1 MNLAAV
7 SAPSWRL
14 TDLRPT
20 PDDILG
26 DALAGLAAT
35 PKRLPS
41 KYFYDAAGSRLFEAI
56 TRQSEYYPTRVE
68 LALLAE
74 RGAEIARALGPWLHV
89 VEYGSG
95 SGRKTELL
103 LQALDAPVGYTAVE
117 ISRAT
122 VLATT
127 ARLAERFPH
136 IPMLPVCADFTRPVP
151 LPAPPVPARGR
162 LLFFPGS
169 TLGNFDDGEAVAL
182 LSAMR
187 ATVGEGGRALVGI
200 DLVKDADVIQAAYN
214 DAAGVTAAFTLNLL
228 ARLNREVGSDFD
240 LHAFRH
246 RAVYAADRERI
257 ETDLVSTRA
266 QTVHVA
272 GHAFA
277 FAADEAMRVEI
288 SAKYTDRGFAA
299 LASRAGLRV
308 IDGWNDPRDWF
319 GLRLLQA

>member
-1 MNLAAV
+1 MNLAV
-7 SAPSWRL
+7 STPSWQL

-41 KYFYDAAGSRLFEAI
+41 KYFYDAVGSRLFEAI
-56 TRQSEYYPTRVE
+56 TRQPEYYPTRVE
-68 LALLAE
+68 LALLAA
-74 RGAEIARALGPWLHV
+74 RGADIARALGPRLHV

-103 LQALDAPVGYTAVE
+103 LQALDAPVAYTAVE

-127 ARLAERFPH
+127 ARLADAFPH
-136 IPMLPVCADFTRPVP
+136 IAMLPVCADFTRPVP
-151 LPAPPVPARGR
+151 LPPPPERARGR

-169 TLGNFDDGEAVAL
+169 TLGNFDDDEAAAL
-182 LSAMR
+182 LAAMA
-187 ATVGEGGRALVGI
+187 ATVGAGGRLLIGL
-200 DLVKDADVIQAAYN
+200 DLAKDAAVIEAAYN

-240 LHAFRH
+240 LAAFRH
-246 RAVYAADRERI
+246 RAIYAHARQRI
-257 ETDLVSTRA
+257 ETDLVSLRA
-266 QTVHVA
+266 QRAHVA
-272 GHAFA
+272 GRRFDFA
-277 FAADEAMRVEI
+277 EGEVMRVEI
-288 SAKYTDRGFAA
+288 SAKYTEAGFAE
-299 LASRAGLRV
+299 LAARAGLRV
-308 IDGWNDPRDWF
+308 IDGWSDPRDWV

>member
-1 MNLAAV
+1 MNLAV
-7 SAPSWRL
+7 SSPAWQL

-41 KYFYDAAGSRLFEAI
+41 KYFYDATGSRLFEAI
-56 TRQSEYYPTRVE
+56 TRQPEYYPTRVE
-68 LALLAE
+68 LALLAA
-74 RGAEIARALGPWLHV
+74 RAEDIARALGPRLHV

-103 LQALDAPVGYTAVE
+103 LQALDAPSAYTAVE

-127 ARLAERFPH
+127 ARLADAFPR
-136 IPMLPVCADFTRPVP
+136 IAMLPVCADFTRPVP

-169 TLGNFDDGEAVAL
+169 TLGNFDDDEAVAL
-182 LSAMR
+182 LAAMA
-187 ATVGEGGRALVGI
+187 ATVGTGGRLLIGI
-200 DLVKDADVIQAAYN
+200 DLVKDAALIEAAYN
-214 DAAGVTAAFTLNLL
+214 DAAGVTATFTLNLL
-228 ARLNREVGSDFD
+228 ARINREVGSDFD
-240 LHAFRH
+240 LAAFRH
-246 RAVYAADRERI
+246 RARYSVERQRI
-257 ETDLVSTRA
+257 ETDLVSLRPQCA
-266 QTVHVA
+266 DVA
-272 GHAFA
+272 GHRFVFA
-277 FAADEAMRVEI
+277 QDEAMRVEI
-288 SAKYTDRGFAA
+288 STKYTDAGFAA
-299 LASRAGLRV
+299 LATRAGLHV
-308 IDGWNDPRDWF
+308 VDGWNDPRDWV